1 MALKLV
7 NRSMPFHL
15 LLGTDLDFFRPQ
27 HKLVKVGKL
36 VILDGDRQETI
47 DITCFLDT
55 GTLLM
60 DGRFAP
66 SYFTIGETLN
76 WYIGETITDMD
87 IEELFFD
94 NSDMR
99 GERPAHSWEKR
110 TFLLG
115 HWKQYAKN
123 NTEIRVVVRLDDPE
137 LNKNE
142 SVYLLIHELQTSDTT
157 KKNNESS
164 PKPLVI
170 QPFS

>member
-1 MALKLV
+1 M
-7 NRSMPFHL
+7 SF
-15 LLGTDLDFFRPQ
+15 LLGMDLNFFRPR
-27 HKLVKVGKL
+27 HRLVVVG
-36 VILDGDRQETI
+36 
-47 DITCFLDT
+47 DITIKDCGDQERIAVTCFFDT
-55 GTLLM
+55 GTLFM

-66 SYFTIGETLN
+66 SHLTICESLN
-76 WYIGETITDMD
+76 WYLGEMITDID
-87 IEELFFD
+87 IEELYFD
-94 NSDMR
+94 NSKMN
-99 GERPAHSWEKR
+99 GERPAHEWEKR